1 MATYTHHGLPGSP
14 TTPWFDLR
22 YVGDDL
28 FSGPDI
34 VFFNEDGTETH
45 IIGGPWFISNPHING
60 FVGRMTRTS
69 AGGEIVYEEVTDLG
83 ADLSDFFAS
92 GKRDYETIVQR
103 VFAGDETF
111 VGWSGEDVFKGAGG
125 GDAMDGKGGFDF
137 ADYKFALGNVLADLA
152 NPSANLGEALG
163 DTYTSIEGLLG
174 SVFGDRLRGDSGDNK
189 LVGREGTDILTGRGG
204 ADLLDGGE
212 GVDYVDYIES
222 NVAVNVNLATGAG
235 TGGEAEGDSYISI
248 ENARGG
254 GGNDTIIGTDAD
266 NMFRGAGGADHLDG
280 GAGFDTADYRGSG
293 VGVTVDLL
301 TPANNT
307 GEAAGD
313 SFLSIEGIRGS
324 DLGDRLFGDNKG
336 SGQEGG
342 NILEGGSGGDLLNGR
357 GGFDYASYTGAT
369 GPVTASLAD
378 ASVNTGEATGDS
390 YASIEGLIGS
400 AYNDTLIG
408 NSADNILMS
417 GGGLE
422 NILDGGNGFDLV
434 SFQFRTFPGQF
445 RASLD
450 RADFPPLARTDT
462 YISIEGFIGSQ
473 FNDHLSGNGS
483 VNLLRGEAGND
494 TLDGKAGAD
503 TLVGGLGDDIF
514 ITDNAGDI
522 VQERAGGGTDELR
535 TTLSNTSLAGI
546 AHVENLTFVG
556 TGGATLTGESHANRI
571 EGAAGNDIID
581 GGANADVMI
590 GHAGDDT
597 YYVDSVFD
605 SVVEQP
611 GEGNDTVYTS
621 LSYTLTDNVERL
633 VLTGSG
639 PAAGTGNALNNEI
652 RGNAGANR
660 IDGLGGA
667 DTMIGGGGND
677 TYIISDAGDT
687 VMEAAGEGLDTVYVT
702 GGSSYAMDANLERLL
717 YTGLQSFTA
726 TGNDLDNYIFV
737 QDLSMGLS
745 HKLYGGAGNDTI
757 ISSAFG
763 MDLVDGGQG
772 ADVMAGYSLTKHTF
786 IVDNVGDVV
795 LTGSFGDATP
805 RHEVVAKIDYT
816 LGTQLFD
823 LTLEGAVNGTG
834 NKRDNVITGSAEVN
848 AINGAFGNDTIIGGG
863 GNDTLTGGRDS
874 DSFVFKTGFG
884 HDVITDF
891 AVDGVY
897 SPVGPDHDVITW
909 EDGLFTDMADMLKHS
924 ADTADGVVV
933 TVNLNNSLLIQGT
946 TTAELAAHPEDFHFA

>member
-1 MATYTHHGLPGSP
+1 MATYTNHGLPGSP

-45 IIGGPWFISNPHING
+45 IIGGPWFFSGPYING
-60 FVGRMTRTS
+60 FVGAMSRTS
-69 AGGEIVYEEVTDLG
+69 AGGGIVYEEVTGLDR
-83 ADLSDFFAS
+83 DLSDFFTS
-92 GKRDYETIVQR
+92 GQRNYEAIVQR
-103 VFAGDETF
+103 VFAGPESF
-111 VGWSGEDVFKGAGG
+111 EGWSGQDLFKGGG
-125 GDAMDGKGGFDF
+125 GADAMDGKGGFDF

-152 NPSANLGEALG
+152 NPSVNLGEALG
-163 DTYTSIEGLLG
+163 DTYTSIEGLIG
-174 SVFGDRLRGDSGDNK
+174 SKHDDRLRGDADDNQ
-189 LVGREGTDILTGRGG
+189 LLGREGTDILTGRGG
-204 ADLLDGGE
+204 ADLLDGGD

-222 NVAVNVNLATGAG
+222 NVAVTVNLATGVG
-235 TGGEAEGDSYISI
+235 SGGEAEGDTYISI
-248 ENARGG
+248 ENVRGG

-280 GAGFDTADYRGSG
+280 GAGFDIADYRGSG
-293 VGVTVDLL
+293 MGVTVDLL
-301 TPANNT
+301 SPANNT

-313 SFLSIEGIRGS
+313 SFVSIEGIRGS
-324 DLGDRLFGDNKG
+324 DLDDRLFGDNKG

-342 NILEGGSGGDLLNGR
+342 NILEGGLGGDLLNGR
-357 GGFDYASYTGAT
+357 GGFDWATYAGAT

-378 ASVNTGEATGDS
+378 PGVNTGEAAGDS
-390 YASIEGLIGS
+390 YASIEGLIGGIH
-400 AYNDTLIG
+400 NDTLIG
-408 NSADNILMS
+408 NSGDNLFAT
-417 GGGLE
+417 GGGQK
-422 NILDGGNGFDLV
+422 NIIDGGDGFDLV
-434 SFQFRTFPGQF
+434 TLQFETIPGGYILG
-445 RASLD
+445 LD
-450 RADFPPLARTDT
+450 LAALPPLYRFNT
-462 YISIEGFIGSQ
+462 YISIEGFIGSK
-473 FNDHLSGNGS
+473 FNDLLYGDAG

-494 TLDGKAGAD
+494 TLDGGGGAD

-514 ITDNAGDI
+514 ITDDAGDI

-535 TTLSNTSLAGI
+535 TTLSNASLAGI
-546 AHVENLTFVG
+546 AHVENLTFIG

-571 EGAAGNDIID
+571 EGASGNDIID

-597 YYVDSVFD
+597 YYVDSLFD
-605 SVVEQP
+605 SVIEQP
-611 GEGNDTVYTS
+611 GEGNDTVHTA
-621 LSYTLTDNVERL
+621 LSYTLTDNVEKL
-633 VLTGSG
+633 FLTGTG
-639 PAAGTGNALNNEI
+639 PAAGTGNALDNEI
-652 RGNAGANR
+652 HGNSGANR

-667 DTMIGGGGND
+667 DRMIGGGGND
-677 TYIISDAGDT
+677 TYIVSNAGDM
-687 VMEAAGEGLDTVYVT
+687 VVEAVGEGLDTIYAT
-702 GGSSYAMDANLERLL
+702 GGSSYAMDANVERLL

-737 QDLSMGLS
+737 QDLSIGLS

-763 MDLVDGGQG
+763 MDLVDGGEG
-772 ADVMAGYSLTKHTF
+772 ADTMAGYSLTRHTF
-786 IVDNVGDVV
+786 VVDNIGDVV

-805 RHEVVAKIDYT
+805 RHEVIAKIDYT

-823 LTLEGAVNGTG
+823 LTLEGAVDGTG
-834 NKRDNVITGSAEVN
+834 NKRDNVITGSAEANV
-848 AINGAFGNDTIIGGG
+848 INGAFGKDTIIGGG
-863 GNDTLTGGRDS
+863 GNDALTGGRDS

-897 SPVGPDHDVITW
+897 SPIGPDHDVITW
-909 EDGLFTDMADMLKHS
+909 GDGLFTDLADMLKHS

-933 TVNLNNSLLIQGT
+933 TVNLNNSLLIQDT